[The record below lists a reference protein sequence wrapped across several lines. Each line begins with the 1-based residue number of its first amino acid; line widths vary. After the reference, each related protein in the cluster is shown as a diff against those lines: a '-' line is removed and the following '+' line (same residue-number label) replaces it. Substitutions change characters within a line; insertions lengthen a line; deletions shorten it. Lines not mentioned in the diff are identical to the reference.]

1 MVTLRSQRDTGKP
14 IAPDP
19 ASLEFCKFM
28 SYGLSWEKLVLPDKF
43 GNALMCRDLRK
54 VKLRVAGGGGRRAWD
69 VKVVLDKYGDVYLAG
84 GWRKFARANG
94 LDLGQLLVFRY
105 DGVALI
111 TITVLEGRPCEREEE
126 EEEQEEE
133 EEEEEQEE
141 EEEEEDEDEDEVWDG
156 TEGNSS
162 PPPPAPAPSPMSSG
176 SSVGGAAAPAA
187 EACTDDPASS
197 LFTVTLRKC
206 HFGTKQ
212 RQYLHVPIWFNEAY
226 RYAERTKV
234 VLQMR
239 GKSWTVS
246 LKHSSCGGGTRTGGT
261 SSASTMLLSSA
272 TPASSVRSRRTAPAA
287 VAAPTTCSGLRCA
300 GKTAPMPSDW
310 FVLLGQRRPQAMMRR
325 KNKRAVFVF

>member
-1 MVTLRSQRDTGKP
+1 MVTLRSQRDTERTIP
-14 IAPDP
+14 PDP

-43 GNALMCRDLRK
+43 GSALMRRDLRK
-54 VKLRVAGGGGRRAWD
+54 VKLRVAGGGERRAWD
-69 VKVVLDKYGDVYLAG
+69 VRVVLDKYGDVYLSG
-84 GWRKFARANG
+84 GWRKFARATG

-111 TITVLEGRPCEREEE
+111 TVTVLDGRPCQQEEVEEE
-126 EEEQEEE
+126 GEEKEAEQEEEAEEQEVEEQEEE
-133 EEEEEQEE
+133 D
-141 EEEEEDEDEDEVWDG
+141 EEDEESDG

-162 PPPPAPAPSPMSSG
+162 SPAPAPSPMSSG
-176 SSVGGAAAPAA
+176 NSVGGAAAA

-206 HFGTKQ
+206 HFGKKQ
-212 RQYLHVPIWFNEAY
+212 QQYLHVPIWFNEAY

-246 LKHSSCGGGTRTGGT
+246 LKHSRLGGGTRAAFRYGWHQFCIDNDLAIGDTCFFRALPEDGAASRGADHVLRVQVRRQDGT
-261 SSASTMLLSSA
+261 DA
-272 TPASSVRSRRTAPAA
+272 
-287 VAAPTTCSGLRCA
+287 
-300 GKTAPMPSDW
+300 
-310 FVLLGQRRPQAMMRR
+310 
-325 KNKRAVFVF
+325 